1 MFRFPD
7 VYHVGVAVAPVPDQT
22 LYDTIYQERYMGLP
36 QAQRRRLQAGLAR
49 FTTPTGLKGD
59 LLIMHGSGDDNVHVQ
74 GTERLVNRLI
84 ELGKPFDAMI
94 YPNRSHSISEGP
106 GTTVH
111 VYRKIARY
119 FVDHLPPGGR

>member
-1 MFRFPD
+1 M
-7 VYHVGVAVAPVPDQT
+7 A
-22 LYDTIYQERYMGLP
+22 
-36 QAQRRRLQAGLAR
+36 RRSRAGSWYLAMA
-49 FTTPTGLKGD
+49 LA
-59 LLIMHGSGDDNVHVQ
+59 DDNVHVQ
-74 GTERLVNRLI
+74 GTEILVNRLI
-84 ELGKPFDAMI
+84 ELGKPFDVML